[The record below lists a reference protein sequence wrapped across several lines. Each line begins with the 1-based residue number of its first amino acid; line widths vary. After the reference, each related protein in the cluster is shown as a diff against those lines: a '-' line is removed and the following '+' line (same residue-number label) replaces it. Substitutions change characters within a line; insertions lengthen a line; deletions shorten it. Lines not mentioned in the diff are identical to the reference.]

1 MARHSFNLCD
11 ADQNFWKYDLGIMN
25 NPRPCSCIR
34 NCCNRLKKTLHVC
47 EVVLFNMVVAV
58 C

>member
-25 NPRPCSCIR
+25 NPRPCSCYQELLQPFKK
-34 NCCNRLKKTLHVC
+34 NTARLRGSSV
-47 EVVLFNMVVAV
+47 
-58 C
+58 